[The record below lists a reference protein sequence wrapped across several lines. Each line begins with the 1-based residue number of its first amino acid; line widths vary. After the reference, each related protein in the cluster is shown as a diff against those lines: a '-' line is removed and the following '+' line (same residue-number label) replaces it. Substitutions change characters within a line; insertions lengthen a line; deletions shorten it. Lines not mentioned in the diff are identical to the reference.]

1 MTTTASAS
9 ATPVTTT
16 TTSTTTTRP
25 SLPVPTLDYVC
36 SLDVSVSAPIDAGV
50 LMGLGTAGRRRIIPI
65 TGGVVSGRLQGRVLP
80 GGADFQRVP
89 NDTTAD
95 LDARYLIAL
104 EGEFAGERIFVMN
117 RALRRASPE
126 DVARLLKGEAV
137 DPARV
142 YFRCTPTFE
151 VSTPRLQW
159 LTENIF
165 VGTGARAPTGVK
177 IEFYT
182 IN

>member
-1 MTTTASAS
+1 MT
-9 ATPVTTT
+9 ATRT
-16 TTSTTTTRP
+16 
-25 SLPVPTLDYVC
+25 LPAPALEHVC
-36 SLDVSVSAPIDAGV
+36 DLEVSVSAPIDAGV
-50 LMGLGTAGRRRIIPI
+50 LMGLGTQGRRRIIPI
-65 TGGVVSGRLQGRVLP
+65 TGGIVTGRIQGRVLP

-104 EGEFAGERIFVMN
+104 EGDYAGEHVFVMN

-126 DVARLLKGEAV
+126 DVARLLKGEPV
-137 DPARV
+137 DSDRV
-142 YFRCTPTFE
+142 YFRCAPVFE

-165 VGTGARAPTGVK
+165 VGAGARAQNGVF
-177 IEFYT
+177 ISFYMLK
-182 IN
+182 

>member
-1 MTTTASAS
+1 MTLNQATQTQPAPAPPH
-9 ATPVTTT
+9 ATP
-16 TTSTTTTRP
+16 SGP
-25 SLPVPTLDYVC
+25 SLPLPTLDYVC
-36 SLDVSVSAPIDAGV
+36 SLDVSVAAPIDAGV

-104 EGEFAGERIFVMN
+104 DGEYAGEHIFVMN

-126 DVARLLKGEAV
+126 DVARLLKGEPV

-151 VSTPRLQW
+151 VSSPRLQW

-165 VGTGARAPTGVK
+165 VGTGARAPNGVK
-177 IEFYT
+177 IEFYSL
-182 IN
+182 N

>member
-1 MTTTASAS
+1 MTTTR
-9 ATPVTTT
+9 T
-16 TTSTTTTRP
+16 
-25 SLPVPTLDYVC
+25 LPPPGLEHVC
-36 SLDVSVSAPIDAGV
+36 DLEVSVSAPIDAGV
-50 LMGLGTAGRRRIIPI
+50 LMGLGTQGRRRIIPI
-65 TGGVVSGRLQGRVLP
+65 TGGIVSGKIQGRVLP

-104 EGEFAGERIFVMN
+104 DGDYAGEHVFVMN

-126 DVARLLKGEAV
+126 DVARLLKGEPV
-137 DPARV
+137 DPNQV
-142 YFRCTPTFE
+142 YFRCAPVFE

-165 VGTGARAPTGVK
+165 VGAGARAPNGVS
-177 IEFYT
+177 ISFYMLK
-182 IN
+182 

>member
-1 MTTTASAS
+1 MTLIHATQTSHASAPPL
-9 ATPVTTT
+9 ATP
-16 TTSTTTTRP
+16 SGP
-25 SLPVPTLDYVC
+25 SLPQPTLEFVC

-50 LMGLGTAGRRRIIPI
+50 LLGLGTAGRRRIVPI
-65 TGGVVSGRLQGRVLP
+65 TGGVVSGRLHGRVLP

-104 EGEFAGERIFVMN
+104 DGEFAGEHIFVMN
-117 RALRRASPE
+117 RALRRAAPE
-126 DVARLLKGEAV
+126 DVARLLKGEPV

-151 VSTPRLQW
+151 VSTPRLKW

-165 VGTGARAPTGVK
+165 VGTGARAPNGVK
-177 IEFYT
+177 IEFYLLK
-182 IN
+182 

>member
-1 MTTTASAS
+1 MTTTR
-9 ATPVTTT
+9 T
-16 TTSTTTTRP
+16 
-25 SLPVPTLDYVC
+25 LPPPGLEHVC
-36 SLDVSVSAPIDAGV
+36 DLEVSVSAPIDAGV
-50 LMGLGTAGRRRIIPI
+50 LMGLGTQGRRRIIPI
-65 TGGVVSGRLQGRVLP
+65 TGGFVSGKIQGRVLP

-104 EGEFAGERIFVMN
+104 DGEYAGEHVFVMN

-126 DVARLLKGEAV
+126 DVARLLKGEPV
-137 DPARV
+137 DPNQV
-142 YFRCTPTFE
+142 YFRCAPVFE

-165 VGTGARAPTGVK
+165 VGAGARAPNGVS
-177 IEFYT
+177 ISFYMLK
-182 IN
+182 